1 MTNKEYGELMANF
14 LHENGIKYCP
24 LILNSEQANALNKR
38 YKQLNKKNGQGKS
51 KDFYIREYNTR
62 R

>member
-24 LILNSEQANALNKR
+24 LILNSEQANGLNKR
-38 YKQLNKKNGQGKS
+38 YKQLNKKQW
-51 KDFYIREYNTR
+51 TR
-62 R
+62 KK